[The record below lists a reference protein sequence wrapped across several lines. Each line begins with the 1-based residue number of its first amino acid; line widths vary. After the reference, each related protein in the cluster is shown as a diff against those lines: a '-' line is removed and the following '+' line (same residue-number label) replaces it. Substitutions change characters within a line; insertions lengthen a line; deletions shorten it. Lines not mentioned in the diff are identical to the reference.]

1 MICPRRS
8 SENVQIQIVQTGGKN
23 AHKGVGLVCHSNN
36 SARALTAVSMLGM
49 SNLLWKKSKGLPGRS
64 TSGRSALA
72 SDTRSRPRASPGEG
86 TMTTLHRPPHPSV
99 EVMTLKKERP

>member
-49 SNLLWKKSKGLPGRS
+49 SNLLWKKSQG
-64 TSGRSALA
+64 T
-72 SDTRSRPRASPGEG
+72 TRQKHQRP
-86 TMTTLHRPPHPSV
+86 
-99 EVMTLKKERP
+99 ERPSFRHAVPTPRIAAQRQ